1 MGALVKECGW
11 ILILSIDQGLMGE
24 NVETVVIVETEEVN
38 RIILDV
44 EVGLVVIGSH

>member
-1 MGALVKECGW
+1 
-11 ILILSIDQGLMGE
+11 MGE

>member
-1 MGALVKECGW
+1 M
-11 ILILSIDQGLMGE
+11 
-24 NVETVVIVETEEVN
+24 ETVVIVETEEVN